1 MRTSPRPLCVLFFF
15 FFALFVQKTSGQF
28 LFEGELPEFWSG
40 QVISLS
46 LIKDPLRSDR
56 VYADQIILQTE
67 VDDHGRFVFA
77 GDFLPKRKQLYRIHA
92 SPCFEEE
99 HSSNLRCRELEE
111 RIFVAQN
118 QDSLRF
124 TSNTD
129 GGFLCQENSEQVG
142 QGVRAQDLRRALPMG
157 NHAPLSEAARALEF
171 EQWLSEVENY
181 YEETSEPLLVLYAL
195 GDVLDSRNEYG
206 ATDSSSVNMI
216 LISLQK
222 DLGGQFPQS
231 VKDILL
237 ANIFE
242 SAGNSLEHD
251 NTAVWPLFLYG
262 GLLLLFL
269 ILVLLIGKRVLQFKR
284 AKEELLPALSQKE
297 QALLA
302 DIVKGMS
309 NKELADTHHI
319 SLSTVKTHMNNI
331 YRKTGASNRQ
341 ELIRLFSKPGLP
353 GFPPG
358 V

>member
-1 MRTSPRPLCVLFFF
+1 MRTSLRSLYVLFFF
-15 FFALFVQKTSGQF
+15 FFSLFVQKTSGQF
-28 LFEGELPEFWSG
+28 LFEGELPEVWSG

-67 VDDHGRFVFA
+67 VDDHGRFVFS
-77 GDFLPKRKQLYRIHA
+77 GEFLPDRKQLYRIHA
-92 SPCFEEE
+92 SPCFEEK
-99 HSSNLRCRELEE
+99 HSSTLRCRELEE
-111 RIFVAQN
+111 RIFVAQK
-118 QDSLRF
+118 QDSLLF
-124 TSNTD
+124 TSNAD

-157 NHAPLSEAARALEF
+157 NHAPLSEAARALQF
-171 EQWLSEVENY
+171 EQWLSEVETFY
-181 YEETSEPLLVLYAL
+181 VESQERLLVLYIL
-195 GDVLDSRNEYG
+195 GDVANPKNEYHSLVQQMAG
-206 ATDSSSVNMI
+206 SYWNELEPFIDSQMADAVLRSPKEEQST
-216 LISLQK
+216 
-222 DLGGQFPQS
+222 FPWGVALS
-231 VKDILL
+231 GV
-237 ANIFE
+237 
-242 SAGNSLEHD
+242 
-251 NTAVWPLFLYG
+251 
-262 GLLLLFL
+262 LLLFL
-269 ILVLLIGKRVLQFKR
+269 LAIINLWLHKKVQQIPPTKLLD
-284 AKEELLPALSQKE
+284 EMSQKE

-319 SLSTVKTHMNNI
+319 SLSTVKTHINNI